1 MRYSDWCTFDQ
12 ARSIAPAAA
21 GLFQV
26 KFRKGLLNYPHGK
39 SAMFYY
45 GYAKTLSQ
53 GLGYCLKEV
62 LPYLEVKNS
71 QLLVRWLAVQDTEA
85 RFQNQLQVFAR
96 SFGALPLGNQIW
108 LAKKPQPQSSHPS

>member
-1 MRYSDWCTFDQ
+1 MRFSDWCTVDQ
-12 ARSIAPAAA
+12 AQTTAPSAA

-26 KFRKGLLNYPHGK
+26 KVSAGLLNYPHGK

-45 GYAKTLSQ
+45 GYAKMISK
-53 GLGYCLKEV
+53 GLHYYLQQV
-62 LPYLEVKNS
+62 LPHLETSNEL
-71 QLLVRWLAVQDTEA
+71 LLVRWMPAEDTEA

-108 LAKKPQPQSSHPS
+108 LAKKPPSQQAHPA